1 MTSGRTARSGF
12 QWLPLV
18 LGVAAAGALVW
29 YGSRPGSWFRP
40 AGLPSLEGATVQRGP
55 MRISVIE
62 RGNLKAADSVV
73 LKSEIEGQT
82 TILYLV
88 PEGTQVQPGDLLC
101 ELDATQL
108 IDKKVQQEIS
118 VRTAE
123 ASFIKSKQAF
133 EIQQS
138 QNESDISQA
147 EQALEFARQDL
158 VKYQEGNRK
167 LEERKS
173 EQAITLAEEE
183 FKRAEAMFRWSEKLA
198 EKGFVQ
204 RDELETDRLTMT
216 RKQIEL
222 EQAEREHEL
231 LLVYEIPRQL
241 AELEADAR
249 EAERELERMKLRAE
263 ARTVDLKADVES
275 DEAKFKLESEKLA
288 KLLAQ
293 IAKARIVAPRAG
305 MVVYAKQEG
314 GGRMGQADP
323 IQEGTQVRERQEIIT
338 IPSATGMVAQASLHE
353 SVLKQV
359 EVGQTCT
366 VRVDALRRDFKGRV
380 AFVAPLPDQN
390 SWWANPNTRVY
401 RTDVEIAGSHPE
413 MRPGMSCQIEIL
425 VEEIPDTLFVP
436 VQAVFRQ
443 KRQNVSFVSKAGTV
457 EARPV
462 EVGRYNDSWVQ
473 ILAGLEEG
481 ETVLLSPPPGVVT
494 GTGTEEGSEGSSEQD
509 SPPPAAGP
517 DAARAPGLEGAPPA
531 ALEDPGG
538 PRSFRGPGERGS
550 GGRNRFDDERGR
562 SGAGRP
568 RGGGSEPAG
577 AAEGGGASSDGA
589 ARAERPGS

>member
-40 AGLPSLEGATVQRGP
+40 SGLPPLEGANVQRGP

-108 IDKKVQQEIS
+108 FDKKVQQEIS

-133 EIQQS
+133 QIQQS

-147 EQALEFARQDL
+147 DQALEFARQDL
-158 VKYQEGNRK
+158 VKYQEGDRK
-167 LEERKS
+167 LDELKAD
-173 EQAITLAEEE
+173 QAITV
-183 FKRAEAMFRWSEKLA
+183 AEAEYKSAEGRFTWSQKLA
-198 EKGFVQ
+198 ANGF
-204 RDELETDRLTMT
+204 LT
-216 RKQIEL
+216 QIEL
-222 EQAEREHEL
+222 EKDGLGLTTARVVLEQAQRERDL

-293 IAKARIVAPRAG
+293 IAKARIVSPRAG

-359 EVGQTCT
+359 EAGQTCT
-366 VRVDALRRDFKGRV
+366 VRVDALRRDFRGRV

-443 KRQNVSFVSKAGTV
+443 KQQNVCFVSKSGAV
-457 EARPV
+457 EGRPV

-473 ILAGLEEG
+473 ILSGLEEG
-481 ETVLLSPPPGVVT
+481 QTVLLSPPPGVMT
-494 GTGTEEGSEGSSEQD
+494 GTGTEESGE
-509 SPPPAAGP
+509 
-517 DAARAPGLEGAPPA
+517 RAPEPEQAPPSGEPSAADAPGRAGAPPA
-531 ALEDPGG
+531 AREGPGG
-538 PRSFRGPGERGS
+538 PRNFRGPGERGP
-550 GGRNRFDDERGR
+550 GGRERSDGDRGR
-562 SGAGRP
+562 SGGGRP
-568 RGGGSEPAG
+568 RGGGAEPAG
-577 AAEGGGASSDGA
+577 AAEGGGAPTDGA